1 MVKPSLSDS
10 TIKAGK
16 VYLNPWEAGGLYL
29 ALKKLTMGHSNYY
42 HKEQNKLYFDN
53 NICIFKGTR

>member
-10 TIKAGK
+10 IIKAGK

-42 HKEQNKLYFDN
+42 HKEQNKL
-53 NICIFKGTR
+53 